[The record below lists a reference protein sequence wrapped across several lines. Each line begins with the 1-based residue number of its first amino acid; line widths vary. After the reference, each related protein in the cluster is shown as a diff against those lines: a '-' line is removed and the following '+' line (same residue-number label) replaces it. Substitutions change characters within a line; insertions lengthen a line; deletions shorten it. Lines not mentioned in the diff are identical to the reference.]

1 MGLCMCVCA
10 RACVRLCL
18 FVCVCVRV
26 CVRVC
31 ACVCAFLR
39 VCDLKQVRIGKADE
53 VCNKTETEG
62 SGGIV

>member
-1 MGLCMCVCA
+1 MSVHA
-10 RACVRLCL
+10 RARVC
-18 FVCVCVRV
+18 VCVCVRV
-26 CVRVC
+26 CVCVCVRVC
-31 ACVCAFLR
+31 

>member
-1 MGLCMCVCA
+1 MEAEEMCVRVC
-10 RACVRLCL
+10 
-18 FVCVCVRV
+18 VCVCVRV
-26 CVRVC
+26 CVC
-31 ACVCAFLR
+31 